1 MRRFLPLLPLFALL
15 LSGCYETRIPV
26 VAEGVRPDGIRD
38 GRWRRADGSELELS
52 WAAAEG
58 AFRVGAGGKVRLAPL
73 GRLWLADYQA
83 ERNVVLLARL
93 APDGVV
99 LLEPTPETEKRLA
112 AVHGLGVRPGPIN
125 RLAGGDG
132 AAVRGFLADLA
143 ALDGTGQLREADRL
157 VWVGPL

>member
-1 MRRFLPLLPLFALL
+1 MRRLLPLLPLFALL
-15 LSGCYETRIPV
+15 LSGCYETRAPV

>member
-1 MRRFLPLLPLFALL
+1 MRRLLSVLPLLVLV
-15 LSGCYETRIPV
+15 LSGCYETRAPV

-38 GRWRRADGSELELS
+38 GRWRRGDGSELELS
-52 WAAAEG
+52 WTGTEH

-93 APDGVV
+93 SPDGVV
-99 LLEPTPETEKRLA
+99 LLEPTPEAERRLA
-112 AVHGLGVRPGPIN
+112 AAHGLGVRPGPVN
-125 RLAGGDG
+125 RLAGDD
-132 AAVRGFLADLA
+132 AAVRGFLTDLA

>member
-1 MRRFLPLLPLFALL
+1 MRRLLPVLPLLVLV
-15 LSGCYETRIPV
+15 LSGCYETRAPV

-38 GRWRRADGSELELS
+38 GRWRRGDGSELELS
-52 WAAAEG
+52 WAGTEH

-99 LLEPTPETEKRLA
+99 LLEPTPETERRLA
-112 AVHGLGVRPGPIN
+112 AAHGLGVRPGPIN
-125 RLAGGDG
+125 RLAGDD
-132 AAVRGFLADLA
+132 AAVRGFLTDLA